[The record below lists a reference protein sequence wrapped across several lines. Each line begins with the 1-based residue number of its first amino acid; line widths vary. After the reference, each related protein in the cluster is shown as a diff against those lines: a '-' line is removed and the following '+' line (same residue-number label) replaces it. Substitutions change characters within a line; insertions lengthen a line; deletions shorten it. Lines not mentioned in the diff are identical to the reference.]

1 MITASNKGVTMMNEI
16 VKQKLT
22 QLEATLAAMTGSAG
36 IGEMSDVQID
46 AMLNMCHRLAF
57 DALQAEPKPA

>member
-16 VKQKLT
+16 AKQNLI

-36 IGEMSDVQID
+36 TGELSDVQID
-46 AMLNMCHRLAF
+46 AMLTMCHRLAF
-57 DALQAEPKPA
+57 DALQAEAEPA